1 MEPPAAQQQSTST
14 APGGT
19 QGTRKLRESCI
30 SCSRSKVK
38 CNKEKPTGSRCV
50 RRGLPCEYMVSR
62 RTGRTRVIGVE
73 QQPTTAPPT
82 TSTSTSTIATAPA
95 TATKAGPPAGTDS
108 AVRTPAITT
117 AASPKPVAV
126 QSPPTESELWG
137 ALLSPNASS
146 STDLSSLLSVNP
158 DFGQLLASLSP
169 SFLDGVDG
177 MDGGMNAP
185 ELSALSAADPSSSI
199 MQGLEGRGTIQPPS
213 SNSTSPPC
221 CLAICLDILMRL
233 FPNAGVGCERP
244 GHEGGP
250 GRLFTIESVI
260 EDNKQI
266 LDTVQTV
273 LDCRCA
279 EDEYVVTLVSLVV
292 LKALGWYVA
301 VARDRSSDA
310 GREDDFNNWVTA
322 QDGRRRY
329 SVSSSFEEQVL
340 HLPTV
345 IGSYCVDGH
354 HQSRMAAQLV
364 LSELYRVQRLVTQ
377 VSRRLESVRRRSSSS
392 SSSTSTS
399 TSSLGPDSEGGLATP
414 LSSTTLAH
422 LEDDLRKR
430 LRAVSSETIGIL
442 RRA

>member
-1 MEPPAAQQQSTST
+1 MEPTAVQQQSTST

-38 CNKEKPTGSRCV
+38 CNKEKPTCSRCV

-73 QQPTTAPPT
+73 QPKTAPPT
-82 TSTSTSTIATAPA
+82 TTTTTTVAT
-95 TATKAGPPAGTDS
+95 TATKPGPPVSTDS
-108 AVRTPAITT
+108 VVRTPAITT
-117 AASPKPVAV
+117 APSPKPAAV
-126 QSPPTESELWG
+126 QSPPPDSELWG
-137 ALLSPNASS
+137 ALLSPNAST
-146 STDLSSLLSVNP
+146 STDLSSLLSVNT
-158 DFGQLLASLSP
+158 DFSQLLASLSP
-169 SFLDGVDG
+169 SLLDG
-177 MDGGMNAP
+177 MDGMDAEMSAP
-185 ELSALSAADPSSSI
+185 ELSALSVAEPSSSM
-199 MQGLEGRGTIQPPS
+199 MQGLEDPGTIQPAS
-213 SNSTSPPC
+213 SNSPRHPC

-244 GHEGGP
+244 GHGGGP
-250 GRLFTIESVI
+250 GKMFTIESVI

-292 LKALGWYVA
+292 LKVLGWYLA
-301 VARDRSSDA
+301 VARDRSSDP
-310 GREDDFNNWVTA
+310 GREDDFTWAAA
-322 QDGRRRY
+322 QGRRRD
-329 SVSSSFEEQVL
+329 SVSSFEEQVL
-340 HLPTV
+340 HLPAV

-392 SSSTSTS
+392 SSSA
-399 TSSLGPDSEGGLATP
+399 SSSVPDFEGGLSTP

-430 LRAVSSETIGIL
+430 LRAVSGETISIL

>member
-1 MEPPAAQQQSTST
+1 MEPPAAHQQSTST
-14 APGGT
+14 ASGGT

-38 CNKEKPTGSRCV
+38 CNKEKPTCSRCV

-73 QQPTTAPPT
+73 QPKTAPPT
-82 TSTSTSTIATAPA
+82 TSTTATAPA

-108 AVRTPAITT
+108 VVRTPAITT
-117 AASPKPVAV
+117 APSPKPVAV

-146 STDLSSLLSVNP
+146 STDLSSLLSVNT

-169 SFLDGVDG
+169 SLLDGVDG
-177 MDGGMNAP
+177 MDTEMNAP
-185 ELSALSAADPSSSI
+185 ELSALSAAGPSSSI
-199 MQGLEGRGTIQPPS
+199 MQGLEGRDAIQPPS
-213 SNSTSPPC
+213 SNSTSHPC

-250 GRLFTIESVI
+250 GKLFTIESVI

-292 LKALGWYVA
+292 LKVLGWYVA
-301 VARDRSSDA
+301 VARDRSSDP
-310 GREDDFNNWVTA
+310 GREDDFNWVTA
-322 QDGRRRY
+322 QDSRRY
-329 SVSSSFEEQVL
+329 SVSSFEEQVL

-392 SSSTSTS
+392 SSSTS
-399 TSSLGPDSEGGLATP
+399 SSVPDSEGGLSTP

-430 LRAVSSETIGIL
+430 LRAVSSETISIL